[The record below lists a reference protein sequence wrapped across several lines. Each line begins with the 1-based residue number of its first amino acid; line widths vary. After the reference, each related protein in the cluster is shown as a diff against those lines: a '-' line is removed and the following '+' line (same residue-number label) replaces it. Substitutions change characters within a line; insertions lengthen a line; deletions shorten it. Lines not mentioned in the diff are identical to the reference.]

1 MEGNKMNLTKEQMLT
16 CEKIE
21 KNGGPKNYASAL
33 LYQQYILQKKQ
44 ILAVK
49 NQSEQEVKKQL
60 IQKVQAI
67 HSLEEELEEK
77 DQQLKEKKIE
87 LQRLIEIIAS

>member
-1 MEGNKMNLTKEQMLT
+1 MEGNKMSLTKEQMLT

-21 KNGGPKNYASAL
+21 KNGGPRNYASAL
-33 LYQQYILQKKQ
+33 LYHQYKLHKKQ
-44 ILAVK
+44 LSMVK
-49 NQSEQEVKKQL
+49 SLSEQEVKKQL

-87 LQRLIEIIAS
+87 LQKLIEIIAS